1 MTTFVMLGKM
11 SAGSAKD
18 ISPQRTVDALAL
30 IKKYGGELKAGYAML
45 GKYDLVMILELP
57 NKEQA
62 MKTSVGLS
70 RLLGATF
77 TTSPAITFDEFDKL
91 IMEG

>member
-1 MTTFVMLGKM
+1 MTTFVMLGRM

-30 IKKYGGELKAGYAML
+30 IKKHGGELKAGYAML

>member
-1 MTTFVMLGKM
+1 M

-18 ISPQRTVDALAL
+18 ISPQRTEDALAL
-30 IKKYGGELKAGYAML
+30 IKKHGGELKAGYVML